1 MDDLRRIDLNLLLT
15 LHALLAEQHVSRAAL
30 RLHRSQPAVSHAL
43 AQLRNL
49 FNDPLLVRRGGHLE
63 LTARAREL
71 VQPLDQALGQ
81 LGELLAPVPFVPAQA
96 QRSFR
101 LAMSDYGSRVVL
113 PSLVRRLRD
122 AAPGMDLVVSQ
133 ASRETMVT
141 QLLDGEVDLVLG
153 VFPSLPRELSTEA
166 LFEETFCCLADRS
179 TLPANSELSLEAW
192 LARSHV
198 LVAMRP
204 GADNEIDLALAVL
217 GKRRHVVIMLPHWSA
232 ANELVAGTDL
242 ILTVARRNLEQA
254 RIDPRLRCFEP
265 PFAIPSFTFEQV
277 WHSRREVDPAH
288 RWLRNEVRAACAQ
301 AASGQVDH

>member
-1 MDDLRRIDLNLLLT
+1 
-15 LHALLAEQHVSRAAL
+15 
-30 RLHRSQPAVSHAL
+30 
-43 AQLRNL
+43 
-49 FNDPLLVRRGGHLE
+49 
-63 LTARAREL
+63 
-71 VQPLDQALGQ
+71 
-81 LGELLAPVPFVPAQA
+81 
-96 QRSFR
+96 
-101 LAMSDYGSRVVL
+101 
-113 PSLVRRLRD
+113 
-122 AAPGMDLVVSQ
+122 
-133 ASRETMVT
+133 
-141 QLLDGEVDLVLG
+141 
-153 VFPSLPRELSTEA
+153 
-166 LFEETFCCLADRS
+166 
-179 TLPANSELSLEAW
+179 
-192 LARSHV
+192 
-198 LVAMRP
+198 MRP